1 MAITR
6 PDEEH
11 PLYVTLSDEQL
22 LMKGQHLAGYE
33 LQKATLEAEAK
44 AKAAEYKSKVDVLVA
59 AIKLTSGEIDRK
71 EQQQLVLCTWRL
83 EGKKWRLWRTD
94 ELDEFGIPLP
104 RTKPLTEQ
112 VATQA
117 ELHAAAQGEMFS

>member
-1 MAITR
+1 MAISR

-11 PLYVTLSDEQL
+11 PLYVPLTDEQL

-33 LQKATLEAEAK
+33 LQKANIEAEAK
-44 AKAAEYKSKVDVLVA
+44 AKAADYKAKVEVLSA

-94 ELDEFGIPLP
+94 ELDEFGNPL
-104 RTKPLTEQ
+104 RGAKPLTEQ